1 MPHIYDLN
9 PKLKAKPTK
18 DKTLPPRSVVVLKEN
33 LMLAELAAANAAF
46 AIIRKTISN
55 TGEIAKA
62 GRTISDL

>member
-9 PKLKAKPTK
+9 PKLKPSYKGWTPAPKKRGRPK
-18 DKTLPPRSVVVLKEN
+18 RN

-55 TGEIAKA
+55 TGEIARLA
-62 GRTISDL
+62 GLSQIL